1 MIYFTQPGC
10 PYGDDGNTEFGTEK
24 RDQERTVPFS
34 SLGDEGDV
42 FAKES

>member
-10 PYGDDGNTEFGTEK
+10 PYGDDGNAEFGTEE

-34 SLGDEGDV
+34 PLGDDGEV